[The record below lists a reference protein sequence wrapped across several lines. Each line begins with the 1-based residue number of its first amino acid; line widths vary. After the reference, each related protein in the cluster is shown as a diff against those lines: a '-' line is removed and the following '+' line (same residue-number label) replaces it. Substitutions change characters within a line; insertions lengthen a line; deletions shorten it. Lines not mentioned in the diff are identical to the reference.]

1 MKDTYKTTTD
11 ENDQHIRQSTLSTAT
26 IHWTRMRE
34 YQQLSLDLGC
44 AVGGECGVDLWA
56 SSEPSRDMDEGEGL
70 EDGPGPAET
79 GVLSR
84 CSSAGTLLPR
94 AMSFLG
100 TRGAELKALRK
111 LYIERRS
118 LRLCV
123 V

>member
-1 MKDTYKTTTD
+1 
-11 ENDQHIRQSTLSTAT
+11 
-26 IHWTRMRE
+26 
-34 YQQLSLDLGC
+34 
-44 AVGGECGVDLWA
+44 
-56 SSEPSRDMDEGEGL
+56 MDEGEGL

-79 GVLSR
+79 GALSR

-111 LYIERRS
+111 LYIEGRS